1 MCLTLGGGQNMCE
14 PVVPP
19 TEKGKQHRAV
29 LMILG
34 FIHIALS
41 IMLCFIIP
49 MQGIYEL
56 IDVAILFCALAQ
68 MNFCCLIIYIINI
81 TINFFVMFN
90 QLGLAVQNG
99 QLTEAMKDASFSQN
113 IALFT
118 MIALTVYYVVAN
130 VFCFYA
136 YREFKGMMFDHGM
149 DGGGI
154 MTQGFRQ
161 QRRNDDDGSRS
172 GSAAGQQAYNGVV
185 QQAAPAQSSSGGGGG
200 FKSFQG
206 KGRSIGGS

>member
-1 MCLTLGGGQNMCE
+1 MCLTLGGGQSMCE

-19 TEKGKQHRAV
+19 TDKGKQHRAL

-34 FIHIALS
+34 FVHMALA

-81 TINFFVMFN
+81 TINFFVIFN

-99 QLTEAMKDASFSQN
+99 
-113 IALFT
+113 
-118 MIALTVYYVVAN
+118 ALTDAMTKAHVTQNLALAVYIMLAIYYIVAN
-130 VFCFYA
+130 IFCFYA
-136 YREFKGMMFDHGM
+136 YREFKGMLFDAGM
-149 DGGGI
+149 GGGFG
-154 MTQGFRQ
+154 MG
-161 QRRNDDDGSRS
+161 
-172 GSAAGQQAYNGVV
+172 AAM
-185 QQAAPAQSSSGGGGG
+185 GGGGQQRAE
-200 FKSFQG
+200 SVDSDRQG
-206 KGRSIGGS
+206 QR